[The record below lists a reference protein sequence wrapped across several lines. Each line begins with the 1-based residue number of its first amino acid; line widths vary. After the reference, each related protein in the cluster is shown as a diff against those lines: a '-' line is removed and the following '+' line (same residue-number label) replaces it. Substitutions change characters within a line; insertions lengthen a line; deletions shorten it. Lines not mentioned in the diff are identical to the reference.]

1 MEFKATM
8 GTEPK
13 IIEELTVKLHSAGMN
28 GGTCFD
34 ILVGRNLPVEL
45 VYSYTPGASEDGEEV
60 SRASVKIAAIK
71 AISPPYFESDSGML
85 SYGAGYD
92 LLPIMLE
99 VEVEA
104 LEEELL
110 KKLEAR

>member
-1 MEFKATM
+1 MEFKPTM

-13 IIEELTVKLHSAGMN
+13 IIEELTIRLHTAGMN
-28 GGTCFD
+28 GGVCFD
-34 ILVGRNLPVEL
+34 TLVGRDLPVEL
-45 VYSYTPGASEDGEEV
+45 VYSYTPGASEEGEEI
-60 SRASVKIAAIK
+60 SRASVRIAAVK
-71 AISPPYFESDSGML
+71 AIRPPYFESELGML
-85 SYGAGYD
+85 SYGVGHD

-110 KKLEAR
+110 KKLEAQ